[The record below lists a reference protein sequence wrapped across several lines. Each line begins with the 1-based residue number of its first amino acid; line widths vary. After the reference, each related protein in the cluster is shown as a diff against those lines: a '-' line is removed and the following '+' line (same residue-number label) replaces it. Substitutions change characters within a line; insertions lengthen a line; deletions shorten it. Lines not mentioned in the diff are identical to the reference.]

1 MRAIV
6 FHEYGGPAVVQV
18 EDVPLPQI
26 EPNEVLVRVRAAALN
41 RLDLQI
47 QAGHTPTQVR
57 LPHIGGSE
65 VAGEIALLGS
75 QVKGFELGQPVAVA
89 PYFLKTDSLAN
100 EEITYLNSDL
110 LGLDTSGGFAEYVK
124 VPGSSLVKIPEELSF
139 EEAAAQTLTTLAAW
153 RMLVAKAGVRPGET
167 VLVLAAGSGV
177 GSAAIQIA
185 KLWGAQ
191 VIATAS
197 SQAKLEKAQ
206 AAGADQ
212 VINTETHD
220 FVREIRELTAGR
232 GADIV
237 VEHVGQATW
246 PRSIECVAANGR
258 LVTSGA
264 TTGSAGQ
271 VNIWDLYNRQ
281 IMLIG
286 SYGGTKDDLKEILRF
301 TSEGRLNATIDK
313 VFPLEQVQFAQER
326 LAARQQYG
334 KIIFT
339 P

>member
-1 MRAIV
+1 MRAVI
-6 FHEYGGPAVVQV
+6 FYEYGGPEVVHV
-18 EDVPLPQI
+18 TDVPLPQI

-47 QAGHTPTQVR
+47 QAGHTPTKVS

-65 VAGEIALLGS
+65 VAGEVALLGS

-89 PYFLKTDSLAN
+89 PYFLKTDALAG
-100 EEITYLNSDL
+100 EEITQLNSTL
-110 LGLDTSGGFAEYVK
+110 LGLDVVGGFAEYVK
-124 VPGSSLVKIPEELSF
+124 VPGGSLVKIPEELSF

-212 VINTETHD
+212 VINSQTQNFVTEIH
-220 FVREIRELTAGR
+220 RLTAGR

-237 VEHVGQATW
+237 VEHVGQNTW
-246 PRSIECVAANGR
+246 KHSIECVAANGR
-258 LVTSGA
+258 LVVGGA
-264 TTGSAGQ
+264 TTGVAGQ
-271 VNIWDLYNRQ
+271 VDIWDLYNRQ

-286 SYGGTKDDLKEILRF
+286 SYGGTRDDLKEILRF
-301 TSEGRLNATIDK
+301 TSEGRLNASIDK
-313 VFPLEQVQFAQER
+313 VFPLEKIRVAQER
-326 LAARQQYG
+326 LIAREQYG
-334 KIIFT
+334 KIILT

>member
-6 FHEYGGPAVVQV
+6 FHEFGGPDVVQIAH
-18 EDVPLPQI
+18 VPLPQI
-26 EPNEVLVRVRAAALN
+26 EPDEVLVRVRAAALN

-47 QAGHTPTQVR
+47 QAGQTPTQPR

-65 VAGEIALLGS
+65 VAGEVALLGS
-75 QVKGFELGQPVAVA
+75 QVKGFELGQPVVVA
-89 PYFLKTDSLAN
+89 PYFPKADASAG
-100 EEITYLNSDL
+100 EEITYLNSNL
-110 LGLDTSGGFAEYVK
+110 LGLDRAGGFAEYVK
-124 VPGSSLVKIPEELSF
+124 VLGSSLVKIPEELSF
-139 EEAAAQTLTTLAAW
+139 EEAAAQTLTTMAAW
-153 RMLVAKAGVRPGET
+153 RMLVSKAGVRPGET

-197 SQAKLEKAQ
+197 SQTKLEKAQ

-220 FVREIRELTAGR
+220 FVQEVRRLTAGR

-237 VEHVGQATW
+237 VEHIGQATW
-246 PRSIECVAANGR
+246 TRSIECVAANGR
-258 LVTSGA
+258 LVTGGA

-301 TSEGRLNATIDK
+301 TSEGRLNASIDK
-313 VFPLEQVQFAQER
+313 VFPLEQVQVAQER
-326 LAARQQYG
+326 LIAREQYG
-334 KIIFT
+334 KIVLT